1 MTFWQII
8 ALIFLA
14 MFVAINLI
22 GVLILKRELRKEN
35 AINQARLEQEQY
47 WHDTEEENWRHV
59 DPALQARIKEL
70 EATCRRNQNTIAGL
84 EYELLCK
91 DEFLRKFKLKDLY
104 ELKGGF
110 IFHEEEL

>member
-8 ALIFLA
+8 ALIFLTA
-14 MFVAINLI
+14 FVIINAV
-22 GVLILKRELRKEN
+22 GVWILKRELRKEN

-91 DEFLRKFKLKDLY
+91 DEFLRTFKLKDLY